1 MSVQIEIIRAAEFI
15 RFGTKGEFDL
25 LASCAALTSLAEA
38 CKRRGM
44 SRALL
49 DVRNARA
56 ELSPHELAAV
66 VNAFCDI
73 GFSRDLRLAI
83 LHAADRYQRARLFA
97 FISRIKGWN
106 VRAFGDFEQA
116 LFWLS
121 NDPLRPVPKAASS
134 HRKHVGVTHDV
145 GDAKGVAIKSAP
157 HNTTPPQRE
166 PEHLVKN

>member
-1 MSVQIEIIRAAEFI
+1 MSVQLEIIRAAEFI

-25 LASCAALTSLAEA
+25 LASCAALHSLAEA

-49 DVRNARA
+49 DARNARA
-56 ELSPHELAAV
+56 ELSPNELAAL

-97 FISRIKGWN
+97 FISRIKGWS

-116 LFWLS
+116 MFWLS
-121 NDPLRPVPKAASS
+121 CDQLHTPPKAASAHRMHVAVS
-134 HRKHVGVTHDV
+134 HEA
-145 GDAKGVAIKSAP
+145 GDAKLVPIKCAP
-157 HNTTPPQRE
+157 HHAPTPQAE
-166 PEHLVKN
+166 PGHLVKS